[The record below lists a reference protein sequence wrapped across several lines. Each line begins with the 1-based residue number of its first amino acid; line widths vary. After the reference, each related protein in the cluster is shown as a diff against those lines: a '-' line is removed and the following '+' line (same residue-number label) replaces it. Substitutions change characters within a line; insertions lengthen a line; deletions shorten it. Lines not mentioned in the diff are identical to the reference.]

1 MVKAVGSLLC
11 IAMTNRASLVVIT
24 CEKSRASP
32 SVESCLQSPRQLD
45 GVGHAGVHTKSASGT
60 EQVRRVTSKET
71 TTFGVSLG
79 DQSVGIPRLDR
90 VHVDIEVSA
99 DHILDYLD
107 GVDILPVLT
116 FVENQ
121 VIGIGLI
128 VVPRKH
134 ETTVVLMQR
143 EENIAVP
150 EWVLVDHVWRS
161 EVDGHE

>member
-1 MVKAVGSLLC
+1 M
-11 IAMTNRASLVVIT
+11 
-24 CEKSRASP
+24 
-32 SVESCLQSPRQLD
+32 
-45 GVGHAGVHTKSASGT
+45 
-60 EQVRRVTSKET
+60 RRVTSKET